1 MKKIL
6 LLSTIVTLAVS
17 CQRDPYREGSR
28 LYAVHCSN
36 CHGENGQGLGELIP
50 PLAQADFITLHRD
63 ELACILVNGLNDTI
77 VVNGKT
83 YFGQAMPA
91 NQELSDIQVTN
102 ILNFI
107 QHSWGN
113 PQQDFTL
120 ENVRALLSRCP

>member
-6 LLSTIVTLAVS
+6 LLSTIVTLAVF

-91 NQELSDIQVTN
+91 NRELSDIQVTN

-113 PQQDFTL
+113 PKQDFTL